1 MNIKDIVG
9 NKKDFA
15 IQYEINNSYDGFL
28 YGKFCYWINNIQL
41 GDYEQGVTFNDLLLT
56 FPNILLN
63 NDVREDEE
71 NFNIKLEEFEKKIK
85 CYVPE
90 IYPFHIAPLIDIF
103 YDVTIYLIENNNRAR
118 FIVKEYYN
126 NKSYNIFEY
135 YTEKKVFHNVF
146 NEVYLKLNEYFDN
159 FIMNS

>member
-15 IQYEINNSYDGFL
+15 IQYEINNVYNGFL

-41 GDYEQGVTFNDLLLT
+41 GNYEQGVTFNDLLGT

-63 NDVREDEE
+63 NNLREDKE
-71 NFNIKLEEFEKKIK
+71 NFNLKLEDFEKKIE
-85 CYVPE
+85 CYTPE

-103 YDVTIYLIENNNRAR
+103 YDVTIYLIENTNKAR
-118 FIVKEYYN
+118 FIVKEYYD
-126 NKSYNIFEY
+126 NKFYNIFEY

-159 FIMNS
+159 FIINN